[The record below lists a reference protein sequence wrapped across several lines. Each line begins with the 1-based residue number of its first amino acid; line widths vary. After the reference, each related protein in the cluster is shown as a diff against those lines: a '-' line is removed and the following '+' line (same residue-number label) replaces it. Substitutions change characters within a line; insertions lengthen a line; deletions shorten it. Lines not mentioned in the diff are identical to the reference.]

1 MRSSRSC
8 GAMSPRRRLKTR
20 ASRPEETP
28 MHTNIDVLVVGAG
41 FSGAVMAE
49 RLADAGLHVLVID
62 KRPHIGGNAYDR
74 LDGHGVLVHPYGP
87 HIFHTNAERIFDY
100 LSNFTEWR
108 PYEHRVLAR
117 VDGKLLPIPI
127 NIDTVNRLYG
137 LSLDET
143 SIHAFYEQVRE
154 PRSTLRTS
162 EDVVLNAVG
171 RDLYEKFFRGYT
183 RKQWGLEPSQL
194 SASVAARVPARTNR
208 DDRYFTDS
216 FQCMPLDG
224 YTRMFERLLDHPR
237 IRVDTGVDFFRI
249 RPRIRA
255 RHVVYTGPIDAYFDY
270 CYGRLPY
277 RSIRFEHEHLK
288 TLPQYQSV

>member
-1 MRSSRSC
+1 MSHSRRKSSCAPWRARSPHRAARSSRAGSSRPGAPPGMRSSRSC

-49 RLADAGLHVLVID
+49 RLADAGLQVLVID

-117 VDGKLLPIPI
+117 VDGKYLPMPI
-127 NIDTVNRLYG
+127 NRTTINELYG
-137 LSLDET
+137 LSMSTDKEGERFLE
-143 SIHAFYEQVRE
+143 ERGE
-154 PRSTLRTS
+154 PVDHIRTS
-162 EDVVLNAVG
+162 EDVVVAKVG
-171 RDLYEKFFRGYT
+171 RELYEKFFRGYT
-183 RKQWGLEPSQL
+183 RKQWQRDPS
-194 SASVAARVPARTNR
+194 
-208 DDRYFTDS
+208 
-216 FQCMPLDG
+216 
-224 YTRMFERLLDHPR
+224 
-237 IRVDTGVDFFRI
+237 
-249 RPRIRA
+249 
-255 RHVVYTGPIDAYFDY
+255 
-270 CYGRLPY
+270 
-277 RSIRFEHEHLK
+277 
-288 TLPQYQSV
+288 